1 MDPLLVT
8 LRLLH
13 IVLGSIWVGIIV
25 FNAIFL
31 GPTVAEL
38 GPDGG
43 KVMGALQRRGMMTFL
58 PAIGLLTLLSGA
70 WLLYQASIGF
80 EGAYFRS
87 GPGHAYSMGG
97 GLAILGFLL
106 GVGVMRPAMMRVMA
120 IAQGMAQVTDDAPRA
135 AHQAEMQKL
144 RARASTMGRVIAGL
158 LVLATALMA
167 VARYM

>member
-1 MDPLLVT
+1 MDPLLLI
-8 LRLLH
+8 LRLVH
-13 IVLGSIWVGIIV
+13 IVLGSLWVGIIV

-70 WLLYQASIGF
+70 WLLYQASLGF

-97 GLAILGFLL
+97 GLAIVGFLL
-106 GVGVMRPAMMRVMA
+106 GIGVMRPAMMRVMA
-120 IAQGMAQVTDDAPRA
+120 LAQGLAQSPDEAARA
-135 AHQAEMQKL
+135 STQAEMQKL
-144 RARASTMGRVIAGL
+144 RARASATGRVVAGL
-158 LVLATALMA
+158 LVLSTALMA
-167 VARYM
+167 VGRYL

>member
-1 MDPLLVT
+1 MDPLLLA

-13 IVLGSIWVGIIV
+13 IVLGSLWVGIIV
-25 FNAIFL
+25 FNAVFL

-58 PAIGLLTLLSGA
+58 PVIGLLTLASGL
-70 WLLYQASIGF
+70 WLLYLVSLGF
-80 EGAYFRS
+80 DGAYFRS
-87 GPGHAYSMGG
+87 GPGHAYSTGG

-106 GVGVMRPAMMRVMA
+106 GIGIMRPAMIRVMTL
-120 IAQGMAQVTDDAPRA
+120 AQGLAQVTDDATRS
-135 AHQAEMQKL
+135 AHQAEMQRL
-144 RARASTMGRVIAGL
+144 RGRASSTGRVVAVL

-167 VARYM
+167 VGRYL

>member
-1 MDPLLVT
+1 MDPLLLL

-13 IVLGSIWVGIIV
+13 IVLGSLWVGIIV
-25 FNAIFL
+25 FNAVFL

-70 WLLYQASIGF
+70 WLLYEASLGF

-97 GLAILGFLL
+97 GLAIVGFLL
-106 GVGVMRPAMMRVMA
+106 GIGVMRPAMLRVMA
-120 IAQGMAQVTDDAPRA
+120 IAQGMAQVTDEATRA
-135 AHQAEMQKL
+135 ARQAEMQRL
-144 RARASTMGRVIAGL
+144 RARASLMGRVVAVL
-158 LVLATALMA
+158 LVVATAAMA
-167 VARYM
+167 VARYL